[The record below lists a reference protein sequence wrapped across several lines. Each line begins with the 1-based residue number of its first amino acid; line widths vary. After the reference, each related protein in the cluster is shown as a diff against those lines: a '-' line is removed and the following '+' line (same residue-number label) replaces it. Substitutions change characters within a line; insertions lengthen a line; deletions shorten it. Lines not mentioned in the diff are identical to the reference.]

1 MWDNMRMS
9 PTDILD
15 VSGAIY
21 TCLMNGQ
28 PPAANWTA
36 LFRPDERVRLRFIDA
51 GTMSVFTAGVRTWFL
66 KGSWT
71 LEVDQSGDARKAHKY
86 QCRHISAQTHGDFL

>member
-1 MWDNMRMS
+1 MKVLSGSFIEDSRRDGIGPTIQDRLMWDNMRMS

-15 VSGAIY
+15 VSGATY

-51 GTMSVFTAGVRTWFL
+51 GTMSVFTAGVRT
-66 KGSWT
+66 
-71 LEVDQSGDARKAHKY
+71 
-86 QCRHISAQTHGDFL
+86 